1 MCVARTTHIATHITT
16 RYRGLYRKQVPVG
29 LEAAPNVVRWRER
42 SAVRQLLE
50 QGSCGAETRRV
61 LQRVSTKGQLLA
73 LRREAPA
80 LLNPSLSPATHAAV
94 MMETRLPAGQVAAAD
109 SGTGAQEQLV
119 IIGNTHLHYHP
130 LCSHIRAIQVGQ
142 PFHIIKTDPLLLFIN
157 YDIKTLSPTL

>member
-42 SAVRQLLE
+42 SAVQQLLE
-50 QGSCGAETRRV
+50 QGSSGAETRRV
-61 LQRVSTKGQLLA
+61 LQGVSTKGQLLA

-94 MMETRLPAGQVAAAD
+94 MMENETSAGAG
-109 SGTGAQEQLV
+109 SGG
-119 IIGNTHLHYHP
+119 
-130 LCSHIRAIQVGQ
+130 
-142 PFHIIKTDPLLLFIN
+142 
-157 YDIKTLSPTL
+157 